1 MFESFERYDVK
12 KAFGKYYLF
21 QKDNFI
27 VIVELNIIGGKIQFV
42 SKGLNLSEKIHSLIR
57 YYLN

>member
-27 VIVELNIIGGKIQFV
+27 VIVELNIIGGKDTICVKRIKF
-42 SKGLNLSEKIHSLIR
+42 K
-57 YYLN
+57 